1 MKNEIQQISIIG
13 SGNVAWHLAKNF
25 VELGVNVSHIYG
37 RTPKHVEELCT
48 ETGSINTRSISELP
62 KNQFVLICTP
72 DDSIASICDLIDDSC
87 PVAYTSGSIEI
98 SSLPQRTNLGVFYP
112 LQTFSKHIELD
123 LSTVPFFIESTNE
136 EFTQALFILASKITD
151 TITLANSQERSELHL
166 AAVFVNNF
174 TNHLYQVGA
183 QICEEQEVP
192 FELLRPLIA
201 ETAAKIESITPKE
214 AQTGPALRNDKTTL
228 QKHLDQLR
236 DPVFKNLY
244 LTLTESIQKN
254 DEYSKL

>member
-174 TNHLYQVGA
+174 TNHIIHQAQVYA
-183 QICEEQEVP
+183 ASKSIDYNHLVP
-192 FELLRPLIA
+192 LLK
-201 ETAAKIESITPKE
+201 ETIHKLDVDSAYKT
-214 AQTGPALRNDKTTL
+214 QTGPARRGDDVIIK
-228 QKHLDQLR
+228 KHLLRLEGRSKELYDLISKSIKETYNDQL
-236 DPVFKNLY
+236 
-244 LTLTESIQKN
+244 
-254 DEYSKL
+254 